1 MTVLDIQGYTATQ
14 KSAEER
20 LALLEYK
27 DELKGKTLEAMD
39 HKLDEL
45 LALRQKGMGAFWVA
59 SSILG
64 TGIIGA
70 IALVVQWLK
79 GY

>member
-1 MTVLDIQGYTATQ
+1 MTVQRGGDREQ
-14 KSAEER
+14 SAEER

-27 DELKGKTLEAMD
+27 DELKERTLEAMD
-39 HKLDEL
+39 QKLDEL

>member
-1 MTVLDIQGYTATQ
+1 MTVQ

-27 DELKGKTLEAMD
+27 DELKERTLEAMD
-39 HKLDEL
+39 QKLDEL

>member
-1 MTVLDIQGYTATQ
+1 MTVQ
-14 KSAEER
+14 KSPEER

-27 DELKGKTLEAMD
+27 DELRERTLTAMD
-39 HKLDEL
+39 TKLDEL
-45 LALRQKGMGAFWVA
+45 LALRQKGMGAFWLA

-70 IALVVQWLK
+70 IALVINWFK

>member
-1 MTVLDIQGYTATQ
+1 MTVQ

-27 DELKGKTLEAMD
+27 DELKERTLEAMD
-39 HKLDEL
+39 QKLDEL
-45 LALRQKGMGAFWVA
+45 LALRQKSMGAFWVA